1 MLAFVQGYHE
11 YINTAL
17 PPESPHLYGLHPNA
31 EIGFLTA
38 TSEKM
43 FKVTILR
50 VLTKSQTSR
59 LCLTVSARAAQEII

>member
-1 MLAFVQGYHE
+1 MQGYHE
-11 YINTAL
+11 YINSAL

-43 FKVTILR
+43 FKVR
-50 VLTKSQTSR
+50 SYCFSF
-59 LCLTVSARAAQEII
+59 

>member
-1 MLAFVQGYHE
+1 MCSAEVQFAVQGYHD
-11 YINTAL
+11 YINAAL

-43 FKVTILR
+43 FKV
-50 VLTKSQTSR
+50 
-59 LCLTVSARAAQEII
+59 E